1 MWRAFRVCAI
11 AAEPRSG
18 DASFRDTLN
27 SLTVPTLP
35 VVISGWGGF
44 VVMSGRRGGGEDMEF
59 GVVDRGG
66 YRHFWQSPSFAVM
79 VMDGRW
85 SMSPFLCLSFFL

>member
-1 MWRAFRVCAI
+1 M
-11 AAEPRSG
+11 
-18 DASFRDTLN
+18 
-27 SLTVPTLP
+27 
-35 VVISGWGGF
+35 
-44 VVMSGRRGGGEDMEF
+44 VMSGRRGGGEDMEF

-85 SMSPFLCLSFFL
+85 SMSPFLCFSFFL